1 MTWEPEP
8 PHDDWSADDNPALTR
23 RALCAKAEELAV
35 EMVRWKVWRV
45 EGNAQA
51 SLREAQAIQALL
63 MVLIELLDDLQGSP
77 TAVQSELSRAVSLL
91 GYTLQVLG
99 VEAGLDPE
107 RHDDAAFLRAH
118 RLRFADESPPEAR
131 DQNTSEGP

>member
-1 MTWEPEP
+1 MSWEHEFSEGS
-8 PHDDWSADDNPALTR
+8 WAGDDNPALTR

-63 MVLIELLDDLQGSP
+63 MVLIELLDDMQGSP
-77 TAVQSELSRAVSLL
+77 AAAQAELARAVSLL

-99 VEAGLDPE
+99 A
-107 RHDDAAFLRAH
+107 DAAAEAEQRDDSAFLKAH
-118 RLRFADESPPEAR
+118 GLRFDDDLPAA
-131 DQNTSEGP
+131 